1 MRLTVHTDYALRM
14 LIHLGLLEGRTGTID
29 AVAEAYGI
37 SRNHLMK
44 VAHRLGR
51 EGFVE
56 TIRGRG
62 GGLRLAR
69 PATEIRIGDVV
80 RATEEDFA
88 LVECFPPLSRAC
100 AITPACT
107 LRHVFAEALDAYFAV
122 LDRSTLADLLEN
134 RPQLAAL
141 LRIAI

>member
-14 LIHLGLLEGRTGTID
+14 LTHLGVLEGRTATIEE
-29 AVAEAYGI
+29 VAAAYGI

-44 VAHRLGR
+44 VAHRLGKA
-51 EGFVE
+51 GFVE

-69 PATEIRIGDVV
+69 PAAEIGVGAVV

-88 LVECFPPLSRAC
+88 LVECFPPLQKDCS
-100 AITPACT
+100 IWPACS
-107 LRHVFAEALDAYFAV
+107 LRHVLAEALEAYFAV
-122 LDRSTLADLLEN
+122 LDKHTLADLLQN
-134 RPQLAAL
+134 RTQLSAL